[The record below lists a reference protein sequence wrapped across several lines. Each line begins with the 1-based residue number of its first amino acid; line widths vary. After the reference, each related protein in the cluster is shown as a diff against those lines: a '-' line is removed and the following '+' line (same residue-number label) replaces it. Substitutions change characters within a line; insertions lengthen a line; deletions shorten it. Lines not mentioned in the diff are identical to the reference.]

1 MSITGDHCVKQGK
14 PDTERQI
21 SRNLGPLEDQKIR
34 LTAGS
39 ASAALLAGWLAG
51 LSVCFMYL
59 FLRWDVNYI
68 VLVDLEHA
76 M

>member
-21 SRNLGPLEDQKIR
+21 TRNLGPLEDQKIR

-39 ASAALLAGWLAG
+39 ASAALLAGWLA
-51 LSVCFMYL
+51 CL
-59 FLRWDVNYI
+59 F
-68 VLVDLEHA
+68 VLCIYF
-76 M
+76 